1 VIKKIIFLSL
11 VLSIFYTNAKSI
23 EINSKF
29 NIIKSDYLI
38 SYYINTEND
47 INKYEIT
54 PSIFYHKGFIY
65 NITWQDFITNYRP
78 IDAYNYHKISL
89 NNFINTIQYFYNLS
103 QSKPKLGSYT
113 KNPIDYLIIEGR
125 YKNKPFLIKISD
137 PGNRYIS
144 ENVTKDNL
152 SNRENIIK
160 KLYQHYNVNKAVLFK
175 PQSYIVLYKIADI
188 NEDTS
193 DIYPKLDIDI
203 NPGCYIEKFLVSDY
217 NGIYN
222 IKSTNKN
229 IYYYITSKP
238 NLTGINLCEK

>member
-89 NNFINTIQYFYNLS
+89 NNFINTIYHNLS
-103 QSKPKLGSYT
+103 Q
-113 KNPIDYLIIEGR
+113 N
-125 YKNKPFLIKISD
+125 
-137 PGNRYIS
+137 
-144 ENVTKDNL
+144 
-152 SNRENIIK
+152 
-160 KLYQHYNVNKAVLFK
+160 
-175 PQSYIVLYKIADI
+175 
-188 NEDTS
+188 
-193 DIYPKLDIDI
+193 
-203 NPGCYIEKFLVSDY
+203 
-217 NGIYN
+217 
-222 IKSTNKN
+222 
-229 IYYYITSKP
+229 
-238 NLTGINLCEK
+238 